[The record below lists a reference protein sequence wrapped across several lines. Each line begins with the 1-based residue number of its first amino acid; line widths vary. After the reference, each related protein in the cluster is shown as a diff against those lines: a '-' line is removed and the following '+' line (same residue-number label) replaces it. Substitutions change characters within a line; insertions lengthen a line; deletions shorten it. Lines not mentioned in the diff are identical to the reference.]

1 MNVLFVAGFSP
12 IVADPVGASTFYR
25 EDLGLPLD
33 TVAGDYIAVDNWGD
47 SRHLGIWLGDRRRRG
62 GGRVGRRAGLGGDRG
77 VGVGWAGGGAPPP
90 AKGVAQMEG
99 HGSRSGSLAGLLDD
113 RAVRGDAGARGP
125 SKHGGNLV
133 EVAGV
138 CGRGRRRTKG

>member
-47 SRHLGIWLGDRRRRG
+47 SRHLGIWPLADAAQSCFGVRTWPSDLPIPQATLELE
-62 GGRVGRRAGLGGDRG
+62 VDDVPRAAAELT
-77 VGVGWAGGGAPPP
+77 
-90 AKGVAQMEG
+90 AKGYKLIHHARTEPWGQEIA
-99 HGSRSGSLAGLLDD
+99 RLLTPDGLLI
-113 RAVRGDAGARGP
+113 GLSWCP
-125 SKHGGNLV
+125 WMH
-133 EVAGV
+133 
-138 CGRGRRRTKG
+138 T